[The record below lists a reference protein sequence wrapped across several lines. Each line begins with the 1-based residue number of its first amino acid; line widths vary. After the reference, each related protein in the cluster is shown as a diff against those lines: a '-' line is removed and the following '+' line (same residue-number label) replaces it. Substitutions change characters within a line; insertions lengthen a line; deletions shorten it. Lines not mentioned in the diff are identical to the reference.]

1 MTVETKTLHIS
12 VSSLEDFLTCRRLY
26 YYKRLKKYERIQFSV
41 PFLVGRVVHTG
52 LNLVLQKV
60 KDPINQMTKFYREE
74 KKKIKNTLTLTEKQE
89 QDLDEQE
96 GVTQGMLRA
105 YQKRYGAMLR
115 DTTLIASEV
124 EGAVQ
129 ISDKVIFV
137 IKLDNLIR
145 VRKEKLL
152 HELKTS
158 KYITPEYVQHIQVD
172 RQTAIYFHFYNMI
185 FEESKIEGILYD
197 VIRKPSIRQKKNES
211 RISFLERLGQWYDR
225 PQGDMDV
232 FHVERFKEPKI
243 SESSVVNTVVKVS
256 EDMLRCKDK
265 EDYYEDH
272 SKCTSYYGDV
282 CPYYT
287 LCHEGGESKENM
299 VLYQIRKSYH
309 VNKENVLT
317 KG

>member
-1 MTVETKTLHIS
+1 MANEEKILHIS

-26 YYKRLKKYERIQFSV
+26 YYKRIKRYERIKFSL

-52 LNLVLQKV
+52 LNFVLQKV
-60 KDPINQMTKFYREE
+60 KDPINQMTQFYRKE
-74 KKKIKNTLTLTEKQE
+74 KKEIIETHSLTEKQE

-96 GVTQGMLRA
+96 FVTQGMLRA
-105 YQKRYGAMLR
+105 YQKRYKAMIR

-129 ISDKVIFV
+129 INDKVIFV

-145 VRKEKLL
+145 VRKQKIL

-158 KYITPEYVQHIQVD
+158 KYITPEYVAHIQVD

-197 VIRKPSIRQKKNES
+197 VIRKPSIRPKKNES
-211 RISFLERLGQWYDR
+211 RVTFLERLGEWYER

-232 FHVERFKEPKI
+232 FHVERFKTPKI
-243 SESSVVNTVVKVS
+243 SESSIVNTVMKVS
-256 EDMLRCKDK
+256 DDMLRCKDK

-282 CPYYT
+282 CPFFE
-287 LCHEGGESKENM
+287 LCHEGGETKENL
-299 VLYQIRKSYH
+299 VLYQIRKPYH
-309 VNKENVLT
+309 VNKENILT